1 MIQQTALVRF
11 FIVAVV
17 MSFLLPLCSAS
28 LGVYKQDE
36 CINIR
41 TILNTSSV
49 NISTI
54 TYPNS
59 TIALSNQNM
68 SKTVYTFNY
77 LFCSTHEI
85 GTYIYDYFDAE
96 GNVYVNDFK
105 ITLTGTEQTSAQAT
119 GSLGFLILMVFLMI
133 FFGWLG
139 LTLVKNSYLWVIGIF
154 FLFLCALFLVYNT
167 YLGYEYHLLLTG
179 MPNSDTP
186 QIIFYIFMTL
196 MLVGILVS
204 LALLFVHWKKIF
216 RYIKKEVKRKEDN
229 YEDVE
234 DWDYENWG
242 KGHDLKPAFR
252 K

>member
-1 MIQQTALVRF
+1 MDKK
-11 FIVAVV
+11 IVYLII
-17 MSFLLPLCSAS
+17 LLLFMNIVSAS
-28 LGVYKQDE
+28 LGVFKQND
-36 CINIR
+36 CVNIR

-54 TYPNS
+54 SYPNS
-59 TIALSNQNM
+59 SLAVSNQEMTKNAL
-68 SKTVYTFNY
+68 TFNY
-77 LFCSTHEI
+77 TFCNTKDL
-85 GTYIYDYFDAE
+85 GNYIYDYFDAE

-119 GSLGFLILMVFLMI
+119 GSLGFLILMIFLMV

-179 MPNSDTP
+179 MPNSNTP
-186 QIIFYIFMTL
+186 QMIFYIFMVL
-196 MLVGILVS
+196 MLAGILVS
-204 LALLFVHWKKIF
+204 LGLLFLHWKKLF
-216 RYIKKEVKRKEDN
+216 RYIKKEIRRKEDN

-242 KGHDLKPAFR
+242 KGHDIKPAFR